1 MHCKQQ
7 EEADRP
13 HQEGIHSLEPSSS
26 HMYDIQATQDPHSG
40 QPGFLQNPQN
50 RGCKSKQTWI
60 LLDPNPEQPKKQHPH
75 SLHFLILT
83 ETMFSVTW
91 GEPSGPGKHEEKK
104 TQA

>member
-60 LLDPNPEQPKKQHPH
+60 LMDPNPEQPKKQHPH
-75 SLHFLILT
+75 SL
-83 ETMFSVTW
+83 SQ
-91 GEPSGPGKHEEKK
+91 PP
-104 TQA
+104 